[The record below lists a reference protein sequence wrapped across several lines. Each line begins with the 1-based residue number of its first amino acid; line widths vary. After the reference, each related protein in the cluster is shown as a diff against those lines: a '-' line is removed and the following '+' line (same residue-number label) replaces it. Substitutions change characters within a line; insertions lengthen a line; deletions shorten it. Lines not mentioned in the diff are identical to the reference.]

1 MNRAK
6 TDSMEAVTTV
16 KMHWTTKIGVASVI
30 LFMFVVAGL
39 NAVGWINT
47 LPGAGG
53 IAASVVAVSFELMA
67 LVAFEHL
74 VAYKKAKDHGRFF
87 LALVGLILAVGMN
100 VEGGHRGLNQIA
112 APFYAEAEAER
123 RISQDALDETRRDL
137 EAQITQLQTRID
149 QVAATNPGTDTFSE
163 RMAEWRANFELVT
176 ADDRAQV
183 ASLRARLDQLPL
195 TVAAHDPYPTWG
207 PYAIASIFAFF
218 SVFGLTMF
226 SVKVPGAE
234 LQMAG
239 RNAVGALKMS
249 EAMRVQEIVEPARLE
264 APAILER
271 ALEIPPLDE
280 LQIREA
286 INALKEKDKKI
297 SAANV
302 ARFHKVPVA
311 CVHRSLAADL
321 VLHEV
326 NKQREKAAFEE
337 TAQQMIANG
346 QKMAA

>member
-1 MNRAK
+1 MRPDVK
-6 TDSMEAVTTV
+6 TADSESV
-16 KMHWTTKIGVASVI
+16 KMHWTTKIGVAAVI

-53 IAASVVAVSFELMA
+53 IAASIVAISFEAMA

-74 VAYKKAKDHGRFF
+74 VAYHKARDYGRFF

-100 VEGGHRGLNQIA
+100 VEGGHRGLNYIA
-112 APFYAEAEAER
+112 APFQAQAEAER
-123 RISQDALDETRRDL
+123 RISQDALDGARRELDA
-137 EAQITQLQTRID
+137 EISQLQTRID
-149 QVAATNPGTDTFSE
+149 QVAATNPGAATFSE

-176 ADDRAQV
+176 ADDRAQL

-195 TVAAHDPYPTWG
+195 SVAAQEPYPPWA

-234 LQMAG
+234 LQMAS
-239 RNAVGALKMS
+239 RNAAAALKMT
-249 EAMRVQEIVEPARLE
+249 EAMLTHEIAEPARLE
-264 APAILER
+264 APAILEK
-271 ALEIPPLDE
+271 AQDIPPLDE
-280 LQIREA
+280 LQVREA
-286 INALKEKDKKI
+286 IAALKLSGKEVK
-297 SAANV
+297 AASV

-311 CVHRSLAADL
+311 CVHRSPAVEL

-326 NKQREKAAFEE
+326 TEARNRRALQSAAEQM
-337 TAQQMIANG
+337 AQD
-346 QKMAA
+346 KLAA